1 MIYIDNSATTK
12 VDAEVIEAMLPYL
25 SQYYGNPG
33 SKYYEVSVSAKKA
46 VEEAREKV
54 ARLINA
60 EPEEIIFTS
69 SGAEANNFIIKGV
82 ADYLKN
88 YEEKGNHL
96 MTSKVEHKSV
106 LNPFKYLNGELFMNK
121 EISDKL
127 DPDVKIIDRGYDL
140 DILEVNA
147 YGQVEFASIVE
158 KIREETILGS
168 FMWANNETGN
178 LNDIDRIAAEFNSR
192 GIYIHSDAT
201 QTVGKLAIDVK
212 KTGLD
217 GMTFSGHKLYG
228 PKGVGAAYLR
238 KDGLGGQ
245 RLTSLIHGGA
255 DQENGYRAGT
265 PAVHDIVGFGKACE
279 IALRD
284 MKSYKEKILGLE
296 IEFKNIISRHFPDV
310 IFLADEEAKVP
321 GAVSLILPGVNS
333 QLFIR
338 KWADK
343 MAFSS
348 GSACSSSS
356 KTGLLD
362 NIGMPEYRSNFF
374 RITFGK
380 FNSLEELK
388 EIDRYLANS

>member
-1 MIYIDNSATTK
+1 M
-12 VDAEVIEAMLPYL
+12 
-25 SQYYGNPG
+25 
-33 SKYYEVSVSAKKA
+33 
-46 VEEAREKV
+46 
-54 ARLINA
+54 
-60 EPEEIIFTS
+60 
-69 SGAEANNFIIKGV
+69 
-82 ADYLKN
+82 
-88 YEEKGNHL
+88 
-96 MTSKVEHKSV
+96 
-106 LNPFKYLNGELFMNK
+106 
-121 EISDKL
+121 
-127 DPDVKIIDRGYDL
+127 
-140 DILEVNA
+140 
-147 YGQVEFASIVE
+147 
-158 KIREETILGS
+158 
-168 FMWANNETGN
+168 
-178 LNDIDRIAAEFNSR
+178 
-192 GIYIHSDAT
+192 
-201 QTVGKLAIDVK
+201 GKLAIDVK

-255 DQENGYRAGT
+255 DQESGYRAGT

-362 NIGMPEYRSNFF
+362 NIGMPEYKSNFF